1 MKKKNWLRIVLLLC
15 IVVTGSVVAVHASEI
30 KKAESVKEALEKK
43 KKETQNKIEQLKNE
57 KGDILVYI
65 EKLDTQLLELSAQAE
80 ETNAKIKKVN
90 GELKTTKKE
99 LKKAEDQEEKQY
111 ASMKKRI
118 KYMYEN
124 GTTDYISLLLGA
136 ESFSDLLNRAEYI
149 AKISEYDNQLLKEYE
164 ETKKLIASQKKEL
177 EEKKENLSIL
187 KEELAYEQGV
197 VNTLIDDKK
206 TELAKYNTNID
217 AASDEV
223 KAYAEEIE
231 KQEQEIENLL
241 AKERARIA
249 EEERKKKE
257 AEKAA
262 AEAAAAAAA
271 QQSNTNKDT
280 SQNNGG
286 TNTEPEKDYSA
297 GSSDFR
303 WPLNVSGTITSYFG
317 GRDQPTAGAST
328 NHKGIDISV
337 PTGTTIVA
345 AASGTVV
352 TAAYSSSA
360 GNYVMINHGNNIFTV
375 YMHCSTL
382 KVSVGQNVSKGEAIA
397 ASGSTGVSTGPH
409 LHFGICIN
417 GAYVNPL
424 DYVSP

>member
-15 IVVTGSVVAVHASEI
+15 IFVTGSVVAVHASEI

-80 ETNAKIKKVN
+80 ETNANIKKVN

-99 LKKAEDQEEKQY
+99 LKKAEAQEEKQY

-124 GTTDYISLLLGA
+124 GSTDYISLLLGA
-136 ESFSDLLNRAEYI
+136 ESFSELLNRAEYI

-177 EEKKENLSIL
+177 EEKKEKLSVL

-197 VNTLIDDKK
+197 VNTLIEEKK
-206 TELAKYNTNID
+206 TELTKYNTNID

-223 KAYAEEIE
+223 KAYAKEIE

-262 AEAAAAAAA
+262 AAAK
-271 QQSNTNKDT
+271 QNNTNKDT
-280 SQNNGG
+280 SQENGGG

-328 NHKGIDISV
+328 NHKGIDIGV

-375 YMHCSTL
+375 YMHCSAL
-382 KVSVGQNVSKGEAIA
+382 KVSVGQSVSKGEAIA
-397 ASGSTGVSTGPH
+397 AAGSTGVSTGPH

>member
-15 IVVTGSVVAVHASEI
+15 IFVTGSVVAVHASEI

-80 ETNAKIKKVN
+80 ETNANIKKVN

-99 LKKAEDQEEKQY
+99 LKKAEAQEEKQY

-124 GTTDYISLLLGA
+124 GSTDYISLLLGA
-136 ESFSDLLNRAEYI
+136 ESFSELLNRAEYI

-177 EEKKENLSIL
+177 EEKKEKLSVL

-197 VNTLIDDKK
+197 VNTLIEEKK

-223 KAYAEEIE
+223 KAYAKEIE

-262 AEAAAAAAA
+262 AAAK
-271 QQSNTNKDT
+271 QNNTNKDT
-280 SQNNGG
+280 SQENGGG

-328 NHKGIDISV
+328 NHKGIDIGV

-375 YMHCSTL
+375 YMHCSAL
-382 KVSVGQNVSKGEAIA
+382 KVSVGQSVSKGEAIA
-397 ASGSTGVSTGPH
+397 AAGSTGVSTGPH

>member
-15 IVVTGSVVAVHASEI
+15 IFVTGSVVAVHASEI

-80 ETNAKIKKVN
+80 ETNANIKKVN
-90 GELKTTKKE
+90 GELKTTKRE

-124 GTTDYISLLLGA
+124 GSTDYISLLLGA
-136 ESFSDLLNRAEYI
+136 ESFSELLNRAEYI

-177 EEKKENLSIL
+177 EEKKERLDVL

-197 VNTLIDDKK
+197 VNTLIDEKK

-223 KAYAEEIE
+223 KAYAKEIE

-262 AEAAAAAAA
+262 AAAAA
-271 QQSNTNKDT
+271 QQNNTNQDT
-280 SQNNGG
+280 SQDNGG
-286 TNTEPEKDYSA
+286 ATNTETEKDYSA
-297 GSSDFR
+297 GSADFR

-328 NHKGIDISV
+328 NHKGIDIGV

-375 YMHCSTL
+375 YMHCSAL
-382 KVSVGQNVSKGEAIA
+382 KVSVGQSVSKGETIA
-397 ASGSTGVSTGPH
+397 AAGSTGVSTGPH

-417 GAYVNPL
+417 GVYVNPL